1 MSRPEMLAHPIRFL
15 RSSRMAR
22 FLLVG
27 AYNTLFGYVVF
38 VALYYWLGDEV
49 HYNVVLFISYII
61 SVTNSYLLQRRF
73 VFGSRARPLAEF
85 IRFNVVNFV
94 AMLINMG
101 LLSLAVEHVT
111 RNVAIAQALALVAT
125 TAFIYVA
132 HTLFSFR
139 RAGTDR

>member
-1 MSRPEMLAHPIRFL
+1 MSRREMLAHPIRFL

-132 HTLFSFR
+132 HSLFSFR
-139 RAGTDR
+139 RTGTDR

>member
-1 MSRPEMLAHPIRFL
+1 MLARPIRFL

-38 VALYYWLGDEV
+38 VALYYWLRDAV

-73 VFGSRARPLAEF
+73 VFASRDRPMAEF
-85 IRFNVVNFV
+85 VRFNVVNFA
-94 AMLINMG
+94 AMLVNMG
-101 LLSLAVEHVT
+101 LLSLAVTFVT
-111 RNVAIAQALALVAT
+111 PNVAIAQALAVVVT
-125 TAFIYVA
+125 TAFIYIG

-139 RAGTDR
+139 HTGPHE